1 VSALASEDSQLTCPL
16 CSSINGQKAREALYF
31 KQITLLLF
39 GDKVENTKILRTISN
54 GTTNDPMK
62 ESPSGGFK
70 VKTVG
75 NSVLRCPPVI
85 LV

>member
-1 VSALASEDSQLTCPL
+1 MSALASEDSQLTCPL

-39 GDKVENTKILRTISN
+39 GSMS
-54 GTTNDPMK
+54 TNDPMK